1 MSNNKNKG
9 SIFHLNRWARTGLV
23 VAVAAGV
30 SSMANAGEAIRFD
43 HGGNLK
49 WSLTTGYGF
58 GVRMEK
64 QDKKLLGAEGNRNFD
79 RHSLTTHRVGA
90 LGELIYTNDSNS
102 WGDWGAVLRGT
113 TFYDDVYHKKNDNRA
128 TAAYPGVNHGGDVN
142 RFSSGAKY
150 YSGGRSRFLDAYLFT
165 DIQLPS
171 DQYLA
176 VKGGRHVVSWGEGL
190 FYPGVNGAQGPV
202 DVVKS
207 STPGTETKEVLLP
220 TGQVSVDWNI
230 NPLFGLSA
238 YYQYEWLPNELSP
251 VGSYLSTN
259 NAVGPRPDY
268 LTNDQRYGRYDGK
281 NKPKAS
287 GQYGLRA
294 TIRPNFDWEFS
305 VFHINYHDK
314 NPAGLIYGA
323 TIPVDFG
330 GGFIKNVPGSYKIN
344 YFDNIKLTGA
354 SVSTRIGDTQVSGE
368 VSYRD
373 GAPVSVWTGAGS
385 EVTRGKGYQ
394 AQASFIHTLGDM
406 PWARGTTLIGEIV
419 HVRAT
424 GVDAIRRGGVSY
436 DKYDYDEA
444 GNYQTKSAT
453 AYTAQVALSY
463 PGIFS
468 GWDLSV
474 PVSFSH
480 VIDGKT
486 PLQGAIGGGQ
496 GDRRLSVGTT
506 FKRLG
511 NLELNGTYV
520 AYMGEANVKRNRQLT
535 DRDQLSFSAK
545 YSF

>member
-9 SIFHLNRWARTGLV
+9 SIFHLNRLV
-23 VAVAAGV
+23 KTTLVAAVAAGV
-30 SSMANAGEAIRFD
+30 ASMAHAGETIQFD
-43 HGGNLK
+43 HGANLK
-49 WSLTTGYGF
+49 WSLTTGYGL

-64 QDKKLLGAEGNRNFD
+64 QDKRLLGAEGNRNFD
-79 RHSLTTHRVGA
+79 RGSLTTHRVGA
-90 LGELIYTNDSNS
+90 LGELVYTNTNSS
-102 WGDWGAVLRGT
+102 WGEWGGVVRGT
-113 TFYDDVYHKKNDNRA
+113 TFYDDVYHRTNDNRK
-128 TAAYPGVNHGGDVN
+128 PVNHGGKVDE
-142 RFSSGAKY
+142 FSSGAKY

-165 DIQLPS
+165 DIQLPA

-190 FYPGVNGAQGPV
+190 FYPGVNGMQGPV

-207 STPGTETKEVLLP
+207 TTPGTETKEVLLP

-238 YYQYEWLPNELSP
+238 YYQYEWLPNDLSP

-259 NAVGPRPDY
+259 NVIGPRPDALAPKGGVY
-268 LTNDQRYGRYDGK
+268 TGK
-281 NKPKAS
+281 NKPKSS
-287 GQYGLRA
+287 GQYGVRA

-314 NPAGLIYGA
+314 NPWGLEYA
-323 TIPVDFG
+323 DYYLAAPSVMA
-330 GGFIKNVPGSYKIN
+330 PGSYKIG

-354 SVSTRIGDTQVSGE
+354 SVSTRIGNTQVSGE

-373 GAPVSVWTGAGS
+373 GAPVNVLGPGDALET
-385 EVTRGKGYQ
+385 VRGKGYQ
-394 AQASFIHTLGDM
+394 AQASFVHTLGDM
-406 PWARGTTLIGEIV
+406 PWARGTTLMGEIV
-419 HVRAT
+419 HVAAT
-424 GVDAIRRGGVSY
+424 SVESAVKGGQSYNKYSY
-436 DKYDYDEA
+436 DTD
-444 GNYQTKSAT
+444 GQYQTKSAT
-453 AYTAQVALSY
+453 AFTAQAVLSY
-463 PGIFS
+463 PGVFS

-474 PVSFSH
+474 PVSYSH

-486 PLQGAIGGGQ
+486 PMAGAIGGGQ

-520 AYMGEANVKRNRQLT
+520 AYMGEASTRRNRQLT

>member
-9 SIFHLNRWARTGLV
+9 SIFQINRMAKTAAV
-23 VAVAAGV
+23 AAVAAGV
-30 SSMANAGEAIRFD
+30 ASMTNMASAGETIQFE

-49 WSLTTGYGF
+49 WSLTTGYGL
-58 GVRMEK
+58 GIRMEK
-64 QDKKLLGAEGNRNFD
+64 RDKKLLDAEGNRNFD
-79 RHSLTTHRVGA
+79 RGSLTTHRIGA
-90 LGELIYTNDSNS
+90 LGELVYTNDSYR
-102 WGDWGAVLRGT
+102 WGEWGGVLRGT
-113 TFYDDVYHKKNDNRA
+113 TFYDDVYHRKNDNKD
-128 TAAYPGVNHGGDVN
+128 PVHHGGDVDK
-142 RFSSGAKY
+142 FSSGAKY

-165 DIQLPS
+165 DIALPS

-176 VKGGRHVVSWGEGL
+176 IKGGRHVVSWGEGL

-238 YYQYEWLPNELSP
+238 YYQYEWLPNELNP
-251 VGSYLSTN
+251 VGSFLSTSN
-259 NAVGPRPDY
+259 VVGPRPDY
-268 LTNDQRYGRYDGK
+268 LALGGIGKYAGK
-281 NKPKAS
+281 NKPKSS

-314 NPAGLIYGA
+314 NPAGVIIAPDYSA
-323 TIPVDFG
+323 
-330 GGFIKNVPGSYKIN
+330 YKID
-344 YFDNIKLTGA
+344 YFDNIKLTGMSA
-354 SVSTRIGDTQVSGE
+354 STRIGDTQVSAE

-373 GAPVSVWTGAGS
+373 GAPVSVFNENNQRAS
-385 EVTRGKGYQ
+385 KPARGKGYQ

-419 HVRAT
+419 HVAAT
-424 GVDAIRRGGVSY
+424 SVDAVKENGETY
-436 DKYDYDEA
+436 KKYRYNTADDW
-444 GNYQTKSAT
+444 QTKTAT
-453 AYTAQVALSY
+453 AATAQVVLSY
-463 PGIFS
+463 PGVFS
-468 GWDLSV
+468 GWDLDI
-474 PVSFSH
+474 PVSYSH
-480 VIDGKT
+480 VISGKT
-486 PLQGAIGGGQ
+486 PLVGAIGGGQ

-511 NLELNGTYV
+511 NLELSGNYV
-520 AYMGEANVKRNRQLT
+520 AYMGKASLKAGRDLT
-535 DRDQLSFSAK
+535 DRDELTFSAK

>member
-30 SSMANAGEAIRFD
+30 SSMASAGEAIRFD

-49 WSLTTGYGF
+49 WSLTTSYGL

-64 QDKKLLGAEGNRNFD
+64 QDKNLLGAEGNRNFD
-79 RHSLTTHRVGA
+79 RGSLTTHRASA
-90 LGELIYTNDSNS
+90 LGELQYTNDSY
-102 WGDWGAVLRGT
+102 DWGEWGGVLRGS
-113 TFYDDVYHKKNDNRA
+113 TFYDDVYHRGNDNKG
-128 TAAYPGVNHGGDVN
+128 PVNHNGKRDE
-142 RFSSGAKY
+142 FSSGAKY
-150 YSGGRSRFLDAYLFT
+150 FSGGRTRFLDAYLFS
-165 DIQLPS
+165 DIQLPKN
-171 DQYLA
+171 QYLG
-176 VKGGRHVVSWGEGL
+176 VKAGRHVISWGEGL

-207 STPGTETKEVLLP
+207 TTPGTETKEVLLP
-220 TGQVSVDWNI
+220 TGQVSADWNI

-251 VGSYLSTN
+251 VGSYFSTVN
-259 NAVGPRPDY
+259 MIGPRPDALSPGGIPY
-268 LTNDQRYGRYDGK
+268 SGK
-281 NKPKAS
+281 NKPKSS

-314 NPAGLIYGA
+314 NPSGVLIA
-323 TIPVDFG
+323 PDFS
-330 GGFIKNVPGSYKIN
+330 SYKIN

-373 GAPVSVWTGAGS
+373 GAPVAVLVPGDRTQA
-385 EVTRGKGYQ
+385 TRGKGYQ

-406 PWARGTTLIGEIV
+406 PWARGTTLLGEIV
-419 HVRAT
+419 HVVAT
-424 GVDAIRRGGVSY
+424 DVEAIKISGQSY
-436 DKYDYDEA
+436 DQYRYNTSDQ
-444 GNYQTKSAT
+444 YQTKSST
-453 AYTAQVALSY
+453 AVTGQVSLSY

-474 PVSFSH
+474 PVSYSH
-480 VIDGKT
+480 VLGGKT
-486 PLQGAIGGGQ
+486 PLAGAIAGGE
-496 GDRRLSVGTT
+496 GDRRLSLGST
-506 FKRLG
+506 FKRHG
-511 NLELNGTYV
+511 NLELNATYV
-520 AYMGEANVKRNRQLT
+520 AYMGEASVKKNRQLT
-535 DRDQLSFSAK
+535 DRDQLTFSAK
-545 YSF
+545 YTF

>member
-9 SIFHLNRWARTGLV
+9 SIFHLNRLV
-23 VAVAAGV
+23 KTTLVAAVAAGV
-30 SSMANAGEAIRFD
+30 ASMAHAGETIQFD
-43 HGGNLK
+43 HGANLK
-49 WSLTTGYGF
+49 WSLTTGYGL

-64 QDKKLLGAEGNRNFD
+64 QDKRLLGAEGNRNFD
-79 RHSLTTHRVGA
+79 RGSLTTHRIGA
-90 LGELIYTNDSNS
+90 LGELVYTNTNSS
-102 WGDWGAVLRGT
+102 WGEWGGVVRGT
-113 TFYDDVYHKKNDNRA
+113 TFYDDVYHRKNDNKIPA
-128 TAAYPGVNHGGDVN
+128 VHGGKADE
-142 RFSSGAKY
+142 FSSGAKY

-165 DIQLPS
+165 DIALPA

-176 VKGGRHVVSWGEGL
+176 VKAGRHVVSWGEGL

-238 YYQYEWLPNELSP
+238 YYQYEWLPSDLNP
-251 VGSYLSTN
+251 IGSYLSTA
-259 NAVGPRPDY
+259 NAVGPRPTY
-268 LTNDQRYGRYDGK
+268 LAPGYGKYAGK
-281 NKPKAS
+281 NKPKDS
-287 GQYGLRA
+287 GQYGVRA

-314 NPAGLIYGA
+314 NPAGITQYPAPGQSYVA
-323 TIPVDFG
+323 T
-330 GGFIKNVPGSYKIN
+330 YKID

-354 SVSTRIGDTQVSGE
+354 SVSTRLGDTQVSGE

-373 GAPVSVWTGAGS
+373 GAPVSVLTLGDGVKA
-385 EVTRGKGYQ
+385 VRGKGYQ
-394 AQASFIHTLGDM
+394 AQASFVHTLGDM
-406 PWARGTTLIGEIV
+406 PWARGTTLMGEIV
-419 HVRAT
+419 HVAAT
-424 GVDAIRRGGVSY
+424 SVESGGKYRY
-436 DKYDYDEA
+436 DTEKNWQSKTSTA
-444 GNYQTKSAT
+444 AT
-453 AYTAQVALSY
+453 AQMVLSY
-463 PGIFS
+463 PGVFS
-468 GWDLSV
+468 GWDLNV
-474 PVSFSH
+474 PISYSH
-480 VIDGKT
+480 VLDGKT
-486 PLQGAIGGGQ
+486 PMAGAIGGGQ

-520 AYMGEANVKRNRQLT
+520 AYMGEASVRRNRQLT

>member
-9 SIFHLNRWARTGLV
+9 SIFHLNRLV
-23 VAVAAGV
+23 KTTLVAAVAAGV
-30 SSMANAGEAIRFD
+30 ASMAHAGETIQFD
-43 HGGNLK
+43 HGANLK
-49 WSLTTGYGF
+49 WSLTTSYGL

-79 RHSLTTHRVGA
+79 RGSLTTHRVGA
-90 LGELIYTNDSNS
+90 LGELVYTNTNSS
-102 WGDWGAVLRGT
+102 WGEWGGVVRGT
-113 TFYDDVYHKKNDNRA
+113 TFYDDVYHRSNDNRK
-128 TAAYPGVNHGGDVN
+128 PVHHGGKVDE
-142 RFSSGAKY
+142 FSSGAKY
-150 YSGGRSRFLDAYLFT
+150 YSGGRTRFLDAYVFT

-176 VKGGRHVVSWGEGL
+176 LKGGRHVVSWGEGL
-190 FYPGVNGAQGPV
+190 FYPGVNGMQGPV

-207 STPGTETKEVLLP
+207 TTPGTETKEVLLP

-259 NAVGPRPDY
+259 NQVGPRPDNLRLLPNGVPAIAY
-268 LTNDQRYGRYDGK
+268 AGK
-281 NKPKAS
+281 SKPKSS
-287 GQYGLRA
+287 GQYGVRA
-294 TIRPNFDWEFS
+294 TVRPNFDWEFS

-314 NPAGLIYGA
+314 NPWGVILA
-323 TIPVDFG
+323 PDFS
-330 GGFIKNVPGSYKIN
+330 SYKIG

-354 SVSTRIGDTQVSGE
+354 SVSTRIGNTQVSGE

-373 GAPVSVWTGAGS
+373 GAPVNVLGPGDALET
-385 EVTRGKGYQ
+385 VRGKGYQ
-394 AQASFIHTLGDM
+394 AQASFVHTLGDM
-406 PWARGTTLIGEIV
+406 PWARGTTLMGEIV
-419 HVRAT
+419 HVAAT
-424 GVDAIRRGGVSY
+424 SVESAVKGGQSYNKYSY
-436 DKYDYDEA
+436 DTD
-444 GNYQTKSAT
+444 GQYQTKSAT
-453 AYTAQVALSY
+453 AFTAQAVLSY
-463 PGIFS
+463 PGVFS
-468 GWDLSV
+468 GWDLNV
-474 PVSFSH
+474 PVSYSH

-486 PLQGAIGGGQ
+486 PMAGAIGGGQ

-520 AYMGEANVKRNRQLT
+520 AYMGEASTRRNRQLT

>member
-9 SIFHLNRWARTGLV
+9 SIFHLNRWAKTGLV
-23 VAVAAGV
+23 VAVAMGV
-30 SSMANAGEAIRFD
+30 SSMANAGERIQFE

-49 WSLTTGYGF
+49 WSVTTGYGF
-58 GVRMEK
+58 GIRMEK
-64 QDKKLLGAEGNRNFD
+64 QDKKLLGSEGNRNFD

-102 WGDWGAVLRGT
+102 WGDWGGVVRGT
-113 TFYDDVYHKKNDNRA
+113 TFYDDVYHKKNDNRGA
-128 TAAYPGVNHGGDVN
+128 MPNHGGARDE
-142 RFSSGAKY
+142 FSSGAKY

-238 YYQYEWLPNELSP
+238 YYQYEWLPSDLSP

-259 NAVGPRPDY
+259 NVVGPRPDALSPGGIAY
-268 LTNDQRYGRYDGK
+268 TGK

-314 NPAGLIYGA
+314 NPAGIA
-323 TIPVDFG
+323 IAPDFSG
-330 GGFIKNVPGSYKIN
+330 YKID

-354 SVSTRIGDTQVSGE
+354 SVSTRIGNTQVSSE
-368 VSYRD
+368 ISYRD
-373 GAPVSVWTGAGS
+373 GAPVSVWNGS
-385 EVTRGKGYQ
+385 ATEVTRGKGYQ

-406 PWARGTTLIGEIV
+406 PWARGTSLIGEIV

-424 GVDAIRRGGVSY
+424 GVDAIHKGGKSY
-436 DKYDYDEA
+436 SKYEYDEKGA
-444 GNYQTKSAT
+444 YQTKSAT
-453 AYTAQVALSY
+453 AYTAQVVLSY
-463 PGIFS
+463 PGVFS

-480 VIDGKT
+480 VIDGRT

-496 GDRRLSVGTT
+496 GDRRLSVGST

>member
-9 SIFHLNRWARTGLV
+9 SIFHLNRLV
-23 VAVAAGV
+23 KTTLVAAVAAGV
-30 SSMANAGEAIRFD
+30 ASMAHAGETIQFD
-43 HGGNLK
+43 HGANLK

-79 RHSLTTHRVGA
+79 RGSLTTHRVGA
-90 LGELIYTNDSNS
+90 LGELVYTNTNSS
-102 WGDWGAVLRGT
+102 WGEWGGVVRGT
-113 TFYDDVYHKKNDNRA
+113 TFYDDVYHRKNDNKLA
-128 TAAYPGVNHGGDVN
+128 TNHNGKN
-142 RFSSGAKY
+142 NEFSSGAKY
-150 YSGGRSRFLDAYLFT
+150 YSGGRSRFLDAYVFT

-207 STPGTETKEVLLP
+207 STPGTETKEILLP

-238 YYQYEWLPNELSP
+238 YYQYEWLPSDLSP

-259 NAVGPRPDY
+259 NQVGPRPDALSPGGIPY
-268 LTNDQRYGRYDGK
+268 AGK
-281 NKPKAS
+281 DKPKSS
-287 GQYGLRA
+287 GQYGVRA

-314 NPAGLIYGA
+314 NPWGVILA
-323 TIPVDFG
+323 PDFS
-330 GGFIKNVPGSYKIN
+330 SYKIG
-344 YFDNIKLTGA
+344 YFDDIKLTGA

-368 VSYRD
+368 LSYRD
-373 GAPVSVWTGAGS
+373 GAPVAVFGTNTAA
-385 EVTRGKGYQ
+385 RGKGYQ
-394 AQASFIHTLGDM
+394 AQASFVHTLGDM
-406 PWARGTTLIGEIV
+406 PWARGTTLLGEIV

-424 GVDAIRRGGVSY
+424 GVDAVVEGGQSFDKYSY
-436 DKYDYDEA
+436 DAPGK
-444 GNYQTKSAT
+444 YQTKSAT
-453 AYTAQVALSY
+453 AFTAQTILSY
-463 PGIFS
+463 PGVFS

-474 PVSFSH
+474 PVSYSH
-480 VIDGKT
+480 VVDGKT
-486 PLQGAIGGGQ
+486 PMAGAIGGGQ

>member
-30 SSMANAGEAIRFD
+30 SSIANAGETIRFD

-49 WSLTTGYGF
+49 WSVTTGYGF
-58 GVRMEK
+58 GIRMEK

-113 TFYDDVYHKKNDNRA
+113 TFYDDVYHKKNDNRGA
-128 TAAYPGVNHGGDVN
+128 QPNHGGALDE
-142 RFSSGAKY
+142 FSSGAKY

-176 VKGGRHVVSWGEGL
+176 IKGGRHVVSWGEGL
-190 FYPGVNGAQGPV
+190 FYPGVNGMQGPV

-207 STPGTETKEVLLP
+207 TTPGTETKEVLLP

-238 YYQYEWLPNELSP
+238 YYQYELLPNDLSP

-259 NAVGPRPDY
+259 NAVGPRPDALY
-268 LTNDQRYGRYDGK
+268 FGGPVYAGK
-281 NKPKAS
+281 DKPKSS

-294 TIRPNFDWEFS
+294 TIRPNFDWEIS

-314 NPAGLIYGA
+314 NPWGVIQNTAG
-323 TIPVDFG
+323 T
-330 GGFIKNVPGSYKIN
+330 SYEIG

-368 VSYRD
+368 ISYRD
-373 GAPVSVWTGAGS
+373 GAPVAVLGS
-385 EVTRGKGYQ
+385 SKPARGKGYQ
-394 AQASFIHTLGDM
+394 AQASFVHTLGDM
-406 PWARGTTLIGEIV
+406 PWARGTTLLGEIV
-419 HVRAT
+419 HVAAT
-424 GVDAIRRGGVSY
+424 SVDSVVEGGQSFSKYNY
-436 DKYDYDEA
+436 DTDTK
-444 GNYQTKSAT
+444 YQTKSST
-453 AYTAQVALSY
+453 AFTAQVALSY
-463 PGIFS
+463 PGVFS

-474 PVSFSH
+474 PVSYSH
-480 VIDGKT
+480 VLDGNT
-486 PLQGAIGGGQ
+486 PMAGAIGGGQ
-496 GDRRLSVGTT
+496 GDRRLSVGST

-520 AYMGEANVKRNRQLT
+520 AYMGEASEKRNRKLT

>member
-9 SIFHLNRWARTGLV
+9 SIFHLNRLV
-23 VAVAAGV
+23 KTTLVAAVAAGV
-30 SSMANAGEAIRFD
+30 ASMAHAGETIQFD
-43 HGGNLK
+43 HGANLK
-49 WSLTTGYGF
+49 WSLTTGYGL

-64 QDKKLLGAEGNRNFD
+64 QDKRLLGAEGNRNFD
-79 RHSLTTHRVGA
+79 RGSLTTHRVGA
-90 LGELIYTNDSNS
+90 LGELVYTNTNSS
-102 WGDWGAVLRGT
+102 WGEWGGVVRGT
-113 TFYDDVYHKKNDNRA
+113 TFYDDVYHRTNDNRK
-128 TAAYPGVNHGGDVN
+128 PVNHGGKVDE
-142 RFSSGAKY
+142 FSSGAKY

-165 DIQLPS
+165 DIQLPA

-190 FYPGVNGAQGPV
+190 FYPGVNGMQGPV

-207 STPGTETKEVLLP
+207 TTPGTETKEVLLP

-238 YYQYEWLPNELSP
+238 YYQYEWLPNDLSP

-259 NAVGPRPDY
+259 NAVGPRPDSAGSTPFGPIVY
-268 LTNDQRYGRYDGK
+268 TGK
-281 NKPKAS
+281 NKPKDS
-287 GQYGLRA
+287 GQYGVRA

-314 NPAGLIYGA
+314 NPAGIILG
-323 TIPVDFG
+323 DFYQPMANV
-330 GGFIKNVPGSYKIN
+330 IVPGSYKIN

-373 GAPVSVWTGAGS
+373 GAPVSVLKAPGADGRYS
-385 EVTRGKGYQ
+385 AEATRGKGYQ
-394 AQASFIHTLGDM
+394 AQVSFVHTLGDM
-406 PWARGTTLIGEIV
+406 PWARGTTLLGEIV

-424 GVDAIRRGGVSY
+424 GVDAIHEGGKSY
-436 DKYDYDEA
+436 SKYEYDEKGA
-444 GNYQTKSAT
+444 YQTKSAT

-520 AYMGEANVKRNRQLT
+520 AYMGEASERRNRQLT